1 MKYIISCI
9 LVLGLY
15 TPFAIA
21 GEVEIGGV
29 ILKKDAASNSWT
41 FHVTVRHDDTGW
53 DNYVDAWQIVD
64 KQGKILGKRVLFHPH
79 VNEQPFTRSLS
90 DVKLGDAAII
100 YVEAHDKVHG
110 WSKDRVKIDLSK
122 PQGKRYRIR

>member
-1 MKYIISCI
+1 MKFIISCI
-9 LVLGLY
+9 LVLSLY

-41 FHVTVRHDDTGW
+41 FHVTVWHDDTGW

-110 WSKDRVKIDLSK
+110 WSKDRVKIDLGK